1 MTTALQGTPIAALV
15 TGMIEGVEFGRPPV
29 GQAGGYIELL
39 SSQPGEI
46 RTPDND
52 PGSAGADGVGGEIV
66 IDGNLISG
74 RPFDDLPTFCQA
86 VVEQFAKTGA
96 GAS

>member
-1 MTTALQGTPIAALV
+1 MTTALHGTPIAALV
-15 TGMIEGVEFGRPPV
+15 TDLVELGRPPAAV
-29 GQAGGYIELL
+29 RQTAGYTELPAP
-39 SSQPGEI
+39 QPGKI

-52 PGSAGADGVGGEIV
+52 PGSAGADVVNDEV
-66 IDGNLISG
+66 VVDGDLISG
-74 RPFDDLPTFCQA
+74 PPLDDLPALCQT